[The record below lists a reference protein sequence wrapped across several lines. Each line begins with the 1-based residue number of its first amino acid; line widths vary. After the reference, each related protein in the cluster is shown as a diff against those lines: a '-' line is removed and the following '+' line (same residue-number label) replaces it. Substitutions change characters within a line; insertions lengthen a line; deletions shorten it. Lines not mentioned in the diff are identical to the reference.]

1 MNTNAIQAF
10 QRLSLHARLLR
21 NQYFKQAKH
30 KQSNMSQNSDIVI
43 KTDVFRKM
51 IEREEVSV
59 LADIFQ
65 RHKYKLRIAGGAV
78 RDFLHP
84 SGNIMPHDIDFA
96 TDATPQQMKEMF
108 EKENIRMINVEGGE
122 KHGTITARI
131 LDKDNFE
138 VTTLRIDKV
147 TDGRKAEVEFTTDW
161 KIDAERRDLT
171 INSMFLD
178 LEGRLYDYFG
188 GRNDLL
194 QERIAFVGNTVKRI
208 QEDYLRI
215 LRYFRFY
222 GRIVGEGDPKRLKN
236 HDIET
241 IKDIRTNCEGLGRI
255 SGERIWSEWKKILSG
270 RFGDQ
275 LTETMILECGLGP
288 YIGLPENPDVQSL
301 KKVWISASK
310 DGGITT
316 EVQPPTLLAALLQT
330 TEEMMAL
337 HSRLKLS
344 GFERDMALFVI
355 SHRNSAEMKVVGG
368 LKEKLKMYQC
378 LYIDSKIKPK
388 DVRKYIEE
396 VMRYRGESELLEEWL
411 QWEPPVFPVTGK
423 DLIAHDCP
431 KGRTFSM
438 VLDILKRHWKES
450 DFKLSKENL
459 LELLPDAI
467 DEITI
472 LQKERKNKKRSPSP
486 HKNKI

>member
-1 MNTNAIQAF
+1 MNTNTIKAF
-10 QRLSLHARLLR
+10 QRLSLHARLLS
-21 NQYFKQAKH
+21 NQYFKQTKR

-65 RHKYKLRIAGGAV
+65 RHKYELRIAGGAV

-188 GRNDLL
+188 GRNDLI

-241 IKDIRTNCEGLGRI
+241 IKDIRANCEGLGRI

-275 LTETMILECGLGP
+275 
-288 YIGLPENPDVQSL
+288 
-301 KKVWISASK
+301 
-310 DGGITT
+310 
-316 EVQPPTLLAALLQT
+316 
-330 TEEMMAL
+330 
-337 HSRLKLS
+337 
-344 GFERDMALFVI
+344 
-355 SHRNSAEMKVVGG
+355 
-368 LKEKLKMYQC
+368 
-378 LYIDSKIKPK
+378 
-388 DVRKYIEE
+388 
-396 VMRYRGESELLEEWL
+396 
-411 QWEPPVFPVTGK
+411 VTY
-423 DLIAHDCP
+423 
-431 KGRTFSM
+431 M
-438 VLDILKRHWKES
+438 
-450 DFKLSKENL
+450 
-459 LELLPDAI
+459 
-467 DEITI
+467 
-472 LQKERKNKKRSPSP
+472 
-486 HKNKI
+486 

>member
-10 QRLSLHARLLR
+10 QRLSLHTRLLS
-21 NQYFKQAKH
+21 NQYFKQAKR
-30 KQSNMSQNSDIVI
+30 KQSNMSQNSDVVI

-161 KIDAERRDLT
+161 KTDAERRDLT

-255 SGERIWSEWKKILSG
+255 SGERIWSEWKKIFSG

-275 LTETMILECGLGP
+275 
-288 YIGLPENPDVQSL
+288 VS
-301 KKVWISASK
+301 
-310 DGGITT
+310 
-316 EVQPPTLLAALLQT
+316 
-330 TEEMMAL
+330 
-337 HSRLKLS
+337 
-344 GFERDMALFVI
+344 
-355 SHRNSAEMKVVGG
+355 
-368 LKEKLKMYQC
+368 
-378 LYIDSKIKPK
+378 
-388 DVRKYIEE
+388 
-396 VMRYRGESELLEEWL
+396 
-411 QWEPPVFPVTGK
+411 
-423 DLIAHDCP
+423 
-431 KGRTFSM
+431 
-438 VLDILKRHWKES
+438 
-450 DFKLSKENL
+450 
-459 LELLPDAI
+459 
-467 DEITI
+467 
-472 LQKERKNKKRSPSP
+472 
-486 HKNKI
+486 